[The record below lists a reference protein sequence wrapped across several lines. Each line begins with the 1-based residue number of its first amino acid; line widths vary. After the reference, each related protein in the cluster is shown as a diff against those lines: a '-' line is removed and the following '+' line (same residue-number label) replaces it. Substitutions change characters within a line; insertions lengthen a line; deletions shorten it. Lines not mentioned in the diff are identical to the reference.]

1 MAICYWLNAPLA
13 LLLNLANSLSQ
24 KAFTMIFLK
33 LGGSLI
39 TDKTQD
45 NTPRMDVIQRLAG
58 EIRSALG
65 TLNSALVLGH
75 GSGSF
80 GHAAAKK
87 YGTRNGVSTPAQ
99 WQGFAEV
106 SVIAA
111 RLNRILADALN
122 DAGVPV
128 MSFPPSSWLRCAD
141 GRIVESDTTR
151 IKLALGRGIVPLVMG
166 DVAFDSVRG
175 GTIVSTEE
183 VFAHLAETLPAQKVL
198 LAGETEGVY
207 ERFSPLTSSGQASS
221 PPHPLT
227 LSVIRKIT
235 PLNWAQIQAGV
246 GGSRGAD
253 VTGGMA
259 GKVRDMLDL
268 VQRHPTLSV
277 RIFSGLGEGNV
288 LRALQGEPIGTEV
301 AATDDARLVDPYG
314 RANV

>member
-1 MAICYWLNAPLA
+1 
-13 LLLNLANSLSQ
+13 
-24 KAFTMIFLK
+24 MIFLK

-65 TLNSALVLGH
+65 TQHSALLLGH

-87 YGTRNGVSTPAQ
+87 FGTRSGVSTPAQ
-99 WQGFAEV
+99 WRGFAEV

-141 GRIVESDTTR
+141 GRIVESDTTNIR
-151 IKLALGRGIVPLVMG
+151 LAFEQGIVPLVMG

-183 VFAHLAETLPAQKVL
+183 VFAHLAQTLPAQSVL

-207 ERFSPLTSSGQASS
+207 ERWGDAQATI
-221 PPHPLT
+221 L
-227 LSVIRKIT
+227 RKIT

-268 VQRHPTLSV
+268 VQRHPTMSV
-277 RIFSGLGEGNV
+277 RIFTGLIEGNV

-301 AATDDARLVDPYG
+301 AATDDARLIDPYG
-314 RANV
+314 QANA

>member
-1 MAICYWLNAPLA
+1 
-13 LLLNLANSLSQ
+13 
-24 KAFTMIFLK
+24 MIFLK

-45 NTPRMDVIQRLAG
+45 NTPRMDVIRRLAE
-58 EIRSALG
+58 EIRDRRMEIERSQSPFSNPQL
-65 TLNSALVLGH
+65 LLGH

-99 WQGFAEV
+99 WHGFAQV

-128 MSFPPSSWLRCAD
+128 MSFPPSTWLRCAD
-141 GRIVESDTTR
+141 GRIVESDTTNIQR
-151 IKLALGRGIVPLVMG
+151 ALARGIVPLVMG

-183 VFAHLAETLPAQKVL
+183 VFAHLIDALGIRAQSVL
-198 LAGETEGVY
+198 LAGETAGVF
-207 ERFSPLTSSGQASS
+207 ERWGESEKGRRGDAPA
-221 PPHPLT
+221 P
-227 LSVIRKIT
+227 VIRKIT
-235 PLNWAQIQAGV
+235 PLNWSQIQAGV

-268 VQRHPTLSV
+268 VQRHPTLTV

-301 AATDDARLVDPYG
+301 AATDDARLVDLDGP
-314 RANV
+314 ANV

>member
-1 MAICYWLNAPLA
+1 
-13 LLLNLANSLSQ
+13 
-24 KAFTMIFLK
+24 MIFLK

-58 EIRSALG
+58 EIRDWRLQNAPVAEIAPAQSKIE
-65 TLNSALVLGH
+65 NPKSKIVLGH

-87 YGTRNGVSTPAQ
+87 YGTRNGVDSPAQ
-99 WQGFAEV
+99 WRGFAEV

-111 RLNRILADALN
+111 RLNRILADALH

-141 GRIVESDTTR
+141 GRIVESDIANIQR
-151 IKLALGRGIVPLVMG
+151 ALAQGIVPLVMG

-183 VFAHLAETLPAQKVL
+183 VFAHLVEKLPAQQVL

-207 ERFSPLTSSGQASS
+207 ERWGDASAS
-221 PPHPLT
+221 I
-227 LSVIRKIT
+227 IRKIT

-268 VQRHPTLSV
+268 VQRHPALSV
-277 RIFSGLGEGNV
+277 RIFSGLGAGNV
-288 LRALQGEPIGTEV
+288 LRALHGEPMGTEV
-301 AATDDARLVDPYG
+301 AATDDARLVNLDGP
-314 RANV
+314 ANV